1 MVQYVVYIVECR
13 RIVLMNK
20 VFSVL
25 GGISAILLLGS
36 FFLDGFPQDAVRL
49 LGSILL
55 ITYCAYK
62 IMRSSKDDKSN

>member
-1 MVQYVVYIVECR
+1 
-13 RIVLMNK
+13 MNK